1 MADHTLTHPAL
12 VVQIHLVAAMI
23 SLVLGAWQ
31 LIAARG
37 GARHRIV
44 GRVWVLAMAVTAIT
58 SFGITGK
65 LGWAWLGGYSWIHG
79 LSLWILVSLT
89 MAVLAARRRA
99 FLAHRGWM
107 TGSYVGLVTA
117 GVFAAIAPG
126 RVVGHWL
133 FVTVPAW
140 LAG

>member
-1 MADHTLTHPAL
+1 MPGSDLAHPSL
-12 VVQIHLVAAMI
+12 VVQIHLVAA
-23 SLVLGAWQ
+23 LLALALGAWQ

-44 GRVWVLAMAVTAIT
+44 GRLWVLAMAVTALS

-65 LGWAWLGGYSWIHG
+65 LGWSWLGGYSAIHG
-79 LSLWILVSLT
+79 LSLWILVCLAL
-89 MAVLAARRRA
+89 AVRAARARL
-99 FLAHRGWM
+99 FPAHRRWM
-107 TGSYVGLVTA
+107 VGAYAGLVGA
-117 GVFAAIAPG
+117 GVFAALSPG

-140 LAG
+140 IAG